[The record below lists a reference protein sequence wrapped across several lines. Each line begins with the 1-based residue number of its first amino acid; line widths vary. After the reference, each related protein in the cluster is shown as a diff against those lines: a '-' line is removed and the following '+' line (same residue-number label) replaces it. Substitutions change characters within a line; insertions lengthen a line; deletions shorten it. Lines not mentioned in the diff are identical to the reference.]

1 MSETLC
7 LTRDEIK
14 ALTRSPQKAR
24 QLSFL
29 RQNGIRHYI
38 DGNGWPVVLRAAV
51 GAVEHTPPAKTEEWR
66 SNALAL
72 GPRPR

>member
-1 MSETLC
+1 MSEKLC

-38 DGNGWPVVLRAAV
+38 DCNGWPVVPRAAV
-51 GAVEHTPPAKTEEWR
+51 GAVEHTPPAKTEKWWP
-66 SNALAL
+66 NAL

>member
-1 MSETLC
+1 MSENLC

-51 GAVEHTPPAKTEEWR
+51 GAVEPTPPAKTEEWW
-66 SNALAL
+66 SNAL

>member
-1 MSETLC
+1 MSEKLC

-51 GAVEHTPPAKTEEWR
+51 EPVEPTAPAKTEEWWP
-66 SNALAL
+66 NAL

>member
-1 MSETLC
+1 MSEKLC

-14 ALTRSPQKAR
+14 ALARTPLKAR
-24 QLSFL
+24 QLAFL

-38 DGNGWPVVLRAAV
+38 DGQGWPVVLRAAV
-51 GAVEHTPPAKTEEWR
+51 GPDPIPSPNIAKWWP
-66 SNALAL
+66 NKA

>member
-1 MSETLC
+1 MSDKLC

-14 ALTRSPQKAR
+14 ALARSPQKDR
-24 QLSFL
+24 QLRFL

-51 GAVEHTPPAKTEEWR
+51 GALEHTPPAKTDEWWP
-66 SNALAL
+66 NAL